1 MSGYVVTGGVCM
13 KRHSMSNKYSQS
25 LFTRTAK
32 RVHPRNGTRLT
43 GPGGPMRGGIR
54 L

>member
-1 MSGYVVTGGVCM
+1 MR
-13 KRHSMSNKYSQS
+13 RHSMPNGRSKS

-32 RVHPRNGTRLT
+32 RVHPKNATPL
-43 GPGGPMRGGIR
+43 PMRGGIR

>member
-1 MSGYVVTGGVCM
+1 MARRRSLGR
-13 KRHSMSNKYSQS
+13 RHSERM
-25 LFTRTAK
+25 FTRNAM
-32 RVHPRNGTRLT
+32 RVHPKNIAVLT